1 MSWPVFIDLEEHVVP
16 FDLDRKTP
24 HPLRRFLGT
33 KNKLEDDL
41 DRRPGFRRANLGL
54 AD

>member
-24 HPLRRFLGT
+24 HPCRRWRAMAHT
-33 KNKLEDDL
+33 KEF
-41 DRRPGFRRANLGL
+41 PQF
-54 AD
+54 